1 MIPYIFHVSILLA
14 VCYAFYWLLLR
25 QETFFQLNRS
35 VLLACLIIPL
45 FLPLISIPASW
56 SLGFFKNGNTTINR
70 STTYISSN
78 DLMEKSTSEKVI
90 SEEKSMAE
98 TATRTSRALPEI
110 KEQQVPVIQSKMS
123 IDEVLTYLYFS
134 GVIIFSLAFF
144 IQLMLILAKVTS
156 LQSLKDGKYRI
167 VELVKD
173 EAPYSFWT
181 LIFINPT
188 KYEPETY
195 EQILAHEKIHI
206 DQTHFVDKLLVE
218 IILIAFWFNPF
229 VWLFRKAI
237 TNNLEFLTDQ
247 SMLTQGFPKQTYQ
260 LSLLKVSVPQH
271 PLNLT
276 INYNQ
281 SFLKNRIAMMNMKKS
296 SARSVW
302 KYLFIIPLLTFSVM
316 SLNAVKATPNDP
328 TPVSENRVNDIS
340 TESDIAPLEKND
352 AVTTS
357 EISER
362 VTDAYLNNNTLTSI
376 EERWKDQLKKEL
388 ISNLT
393 SDDLWKKGNHIF
405 KLFPDKIIYDGIQ
418 MNRKL
423 TKKYKAIFDKYG
435 ISPNSN
441 RFLML
446 TPIVVMSGKFV
457 SDDANFDGESH
468 IDVFNEEQD
477 LSTSGEITNRSY
489 SSSNSQSDP
498 RGYGYGESIARGYAE
513 ANANKHAQGN
523 AHISNHNNSQSSAG
537 GTHVETINGKTY
549 IRGAAGSVH
558 HINGRTIKIPSD
570 SQNQTYLLEE
580 NGSISEVTS
589 GGIFSRE
596 TSKRGRVLFD
606 DGPKWTNNPSTF
618 IGKMRSTN
626 HWRLPEFYKKVKE
639 ELIKDE
645 IVEEGEKIKISFES
659 RYVDVNGWHLT
670 GGQDQKYYQLAKQ
683 YNITVMEG
691 WSMEIKNDHVV
702 INSRIRDLQQF
713 RLDVLNALQNDHLIP
728 DKKEE
733 VQLEI
738 TGTRI
743 ILNGT
748 DVPQNRFNF
757 YRNLIHEYQI
767 TPGPGKEIVI
777 NERRKGSLFKKRSVT
792 SIRVGYNYDG
802 SYLGS
807 IMMTD

>member
-1 MIPYIFHVSILLA
+1 MIPYILHVSILLA
-14 VCYAFYWLLLR
+14 ACYAFYWLLLR

-35 VLLACLIIPL
+35 VLLACLVIPL
-45 FLPLISIPASW
+45 LLPLVSIPASW
-56 SLGFFKNGNTTINR
+56 SLGFFQNGNSTIDS
-70 STTYISSN
+70 STSYVSSN
-78 DLMEKSTSEKVI
+78 EIMEKSTSEKVKIGVNPI
-90 SEEKSMAE
+90 SE
-98 TATRTSRALPEI
+98 TAPKNSADFSEI
-110 KEQQVPVIQSKMS
+110 KEQQLPIIQNKMS
-123 IDEVLTYLYFS
+123 INEVLTYLYFS

-144 IQLMLILAKVTS
+144 IQLILILAKVTS

-173 EAPYSFWT
+173 EAPYSFWNI
-181 LIFINPT
+181 IFINPT
-188 KYEPETY
+188 KYDPETY

-302 KYLFIIPLLTFSVM
+302 KYLFIIPLLGFSVM
-316 SLNAVKATPNDP
+316 SLNAVKTTSNDP
-328 TPVSENRVNDIS
+328 APVSENMVNDIS
-340 TESDIAPLEKND
+340 TESDVAIVKKDEAIATN
-352 AVTTS
+352 

-376 EERWKDQLKKEL
+376 EERWKDQLKEEL
-388 ISNLT
+388 IRNLT
-393 SDDLWKKGNHIF
+393 SDNLWEKGNHIF
-405 KLFPDKIIYDGIQ
+405 KLFPDKIVYDGVK

-423 TKKYKAIFDKYG
+423 TKKYNAIFDKYG
-435 ISPNSN
+435 ISPDSN

-446 TPIVVMSGKFV
+446 APIVVMSGKFV
-457 SDDANFDGESH
+457 SDDANFDGDSH

-477 LSTSGEITNRSY
+477 LTTSGEVTNKSY
-489 SSSNSQSDP
+489 SSSNSQSD
-498 RGYGYGESIARGYAE
+498 RRTYGYGESIAQGYAD
-513 ANANKHAQGN
+513 ANANQHAQGT
-523 AHISNHNNSQSSAG
+523 NHNNSQSSSGG

-549 IRGAAGSVH
+549 IRGEAGSVH
-558 HINGRTIKIPSD
+558 NINGRTIKIPSNGQD
-570 SQNQTYLLEE
+570 QTYLLEE
-580 NGSISEVTS
+580 DGSLSGAVQ

-606 DGPKWTNNPSTF
+606 DGPMWTNNPSTF
-618 IGKMRSTN
+618 IGNMKSTN
-626 HWRLPEFYKKVKE
+626 HWKLPDFYKKVKE

-645 IVEEGEKIKISFES
+645 IVDKGEKIQISFER

-670 GGQDQKYYQLAKQ
+670 GGHDQKYYQLAKQ
-683 YNITVMEG
+683 YNIPVMEG
-691 WSMEIKNDHVV
+691 WSMEINNDHVV
-702 INSRIRDLQQF
+702 INSRISDPRQF
-713 RLDVLNALQNDHLIP
+713 RLDVLNALQNDNLIS
-728 DKKEE
+728 DMNEE
-733 VQLEI
+733 VQLKI

-743 ILNGT
+743 ILNGK
-748 DVPQNRFNF
+748 DIPQNRFNF
-757 YRNLIHEYQI
+757 YRDLIHEYQI
-767 TPGPGKEIVI
+767 TPGPGKEIAI
-777 NERRKGSLFKKRSVT
+777 NESRKGSLFKKKNVT
-792 SIRVGYNYDG
+792 SIRIGYYYDG

-807 IMMTD
+807 IMITD

>member
-596 TSKRGRVLFD
+596 TSKREV
-606 DGPKWTNNPSTF
+606 
-618 IGKMRSTN
+618 
-626 HWRLPEFYKKVKE
+626 
-639 ELIKDE
+639 DE
-645 IVEEGEKIKISFES
+645 
-659 RYVDVNGWHLT
+659 
-670 GGQDQKYYQLAKQ
+670 
-683 YNITVMEG
+683 
-691 WSMEIKNDHVV
+691 
-702 INSRIRDLQQF
+702 
-713 RLDVLNALQNDHLIP
+713 
-728 DKKEE
+728 
-733 VQLEI
+733 
-738 TGTRI
+738 
-743 ILNGT
+743 
-748 DVPQNRFNF
+748 
-757 YRNLIHEYQI
+757 
-767 TPGPGKEIVI
+767 
-777 NERRKGSLFKKRSVT
+777 
-792 SIRVGYNYDG
+792 
-802 SYLGS
+802 
-807 IMMTD
+807 